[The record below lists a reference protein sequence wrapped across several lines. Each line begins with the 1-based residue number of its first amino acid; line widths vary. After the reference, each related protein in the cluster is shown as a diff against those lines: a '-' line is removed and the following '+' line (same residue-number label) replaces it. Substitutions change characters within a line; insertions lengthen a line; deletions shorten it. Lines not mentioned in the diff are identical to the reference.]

1 MFWVLVVGTCR
12 ASLHIFYV
20 NSLVLWTISWC
31 FSRCV
36 GCHVWIIFAQYTS
49 NSSRIDNSEQVVYQ
63 DLRIALH
70 PPELDSTKGVYQ
82 QMVRESILGQN
93 WSCCP
98 DCFLHIFRWL
108 SCKKKFAT
116 EMYIFEN
123 QRSLFGIF
131 SFTTRTSCIEW
142 RSNQSS
148 LLEGKKN
155 RVQQAA
161 GFESSPVSLALV
173 MFSLIG
179 LMFVFMLRE
188 FGWI

>member
-1 MFWVLVVGTCR
+1 MDYILVFLKMCWMSCLDHFRTVY
-12 ASLHIFYV
+12 IKF
-20 NSLVLWTISWC
+20 I
-31 FSRCV
+31 
-36 GCHVWIIFAQYTS
+36 Q
-49 NSSRIDNSEQVVYQ
+49 DNSEQVIHQ

-98 DCFLHIFRWL
+98 DCFLHIFWWL

-173 MFSLIG
+173 MFLWLG
-179 LMFVFMLRE
+179 WCLFLCCVNLDE
-188 FGWI
+188 FSVHFLNKTQVT

>member
-1 MFWVLVVGTCR
+1 MD
-12 ASLHIFYV
+12 Y
-20 NSLVLWTISWC
+20 ISV
-31 FSRCV
+31 FPRCV

-49 NSSRIDNSEQVVYQ
+49 NLSRITANKSFIKTFAWHFIPLNS
-63 DLRIALH
+63 IAQ
-70 PPELDSTKGVYQ
+70 KGYTNRFH

-98 DCFLHIFRWL
+98 DCILHIFRGL

-161 GFESSPVSLALV
+161 GFETSRVSLALV
-173 MFSLIG
+173 MFLWLG
-179 LMFVFMLRE
+179 WCLFFMLRE